1 MTMSIRTFDKL
12 LEAAKAKGPKKVA
25 IAAAHQN
32 EVMLAGLDAEMAGL
46 AEVIL
51 VGDKGTI
58 ERIAAEEGFDISR
71 MEVIHQP
78 QPQEAALQVMKLVSD
93 GKAEIAMKGKVETS
107 DFLRAALNK
116 ELGLRTGR
124 LFTHVAVFEIPGF
137 DRLILI
143 SDAGV
148 VVAPDLE
155 QKVQIVQNAILVAHA
170 LGVTLPRVA
179 VLAATE
185 VVNPKIPTTL
195 DAANLSKMADRGQIR
210 GGLVDGPLA
219 LDNAISPESA
229 RIKGIKSEVAGYADV
244 LIAPDIEAGNVLAKA
259 ITYFAQ
265 GKMAGVVV
273 GARCPL
279 IVSSRSDT
287 REAKL
292 VGLALGVMLAQGNGY
307 RSGQLN
313 PGV

>member
-1 MTMSIRTFDKL
+1 MRTRTFAEL
-12 LEAAKAKGPKKVA
+12 LEAAKSRGPKTVA
-25 IAAAHQN
+25 VAAAHQS
-32 EVMLAGLDAEMAGL
+32 EVLLAGLDAEMAGL

-51 VGDKGTI
+51 VGDSQQIK
-58 ERIAAEEGFDISR
+58 EIAESEDFDISR
-71 MEVIHQP
+71 MDLIHVP
-78 QPQEAALQVMKLVSD
+78 RSREAAWQVMKLVSD
-93 GKAEIAMKGKVETS
+93 GQADIAMKGKVETG
-107 DFLRAALNK
+107 DFLRAALSRDLN
-116 ELGLRTGR
+116 LRTGR
-124 LFTHVAVFEIPGF
+124 LFTHVAIFEIPEF
-137 DRLILI
+137 DRLIFI

-148 VVAPDLE
+148 TVAPDLE
-155 QKVQIVQNAILVAHA
+155 QKVQIVQNAIDVAQA
-170 LGVTLPRVA
+170 LEISQPRVA

-185 VVNPKIPTTL
+185 TVNPKIPTTL

-229 RIKGIKSEVAGYADV
+229 RIKGIRSEVAGYADI

-279 IVSSRSDT
+279 ILPSRSDT

-292 VGLALGVMLAQGNGY
+292 VSLALGVMLA
-307 RSGQLN
+307 
-313 PGV
+313 P

>member
-1 MTMSIRTFDKL
+1 MPIRTFAEL
-12 LEAAKAKGPKKVA
+12 LEAAKAKGPKAVA
-25 IAAAHQN
+25 VAAAHQS
-32 EVMLAGLDAEMAGL
+32 EVMSAGLDAEVAGL
-46 AEVIL
+46 AEVTL
-51 VGDKGTI
+51 VGDSDEI
-58 ERIAAEEGFDISR
+58 RRIAAAEGFDISR
-71 MEVIHQP
+71 MDIVHVPEPH
-78 QPQEAALQVMKLVSD
+78 EAAYRVMKLVSEGQAD
-93 GKAEIAMKGKVETS
+93 IAMKGKVETS
-107 DFLRAALNK
+107 EFLRAALSR

-124 LFTHVAVFEIPGF
+124 LYTHVAAFEIPGF
-137 DRLILI
+137 ERLIFI

-148 VVAPDLE
+148 IVAPDLE
-155 QKVQIVQNAILVAHA
+155 QKVQIVQNAIYVAHA
-170 LGVTLPRVA
+170 LDIPLPRVA

-195 DAANLSKMADRGQIR
+195 DAANLSKMADRGQIQ

-229 RIKGIKSEVAGYADV
+229 RIKGIRSEVAGYADILV
-244 LIAPDIEAGNVLAKA
+244 APDIEAGNVLAKA

-279 IVSSRSDT
+279 ILPSRSDT

-292 VGLALGVMLAQGNGY
+292 VSLALGVMLA
-307 RSGQLN
+307 S
-313 PGV
+313 

>member
-1 MTMSIRTFDKL
+1 MPIRTFAGL
-12 LEAAKAKGPKKVA
+12 LEAAKAKGPKTVA
-25 IAAAHQN
+25 VAAGHQA

-51 VGDKGTI
+51 VGDADQI
-58 ERIAAEEGFDISR
+58 HAIARENSFDISR
-71 MEVIHQP
+71 MEVVHAP
-78 QPQEAALQVMKLVSD
+78 QPREAAYQVMKLVSE
-93 GKAEIAMKGKVETS
+93 GKADVAMKGKVETS
-107 DFLRAALNK
+107 DFLRAALSK

-124 LFTHVAVFEIPGF
+124 LFTHVAVFEIPEF
-137 DRLILI
+137 DRLIFI

-155 QKVQIVQNAILVAHA
+155 QKVEIVQNAILVAHG
-170 LGVTLPRVA
+170 LQIKLPRVA

-185 VVNPKIPTTL
+185 VVNPRIPTTL
-195 DAANLSKMADRGQIR
+195 DAANLSKMADRGQIQ

-229 RIKGIKSEVAGYADV
+229 RIKGIKSEVAGYADI

-279 IVSSRSDT
+279 ILPSRSDT

-292 VGLALGVMLAQGNGY
+292 VSLALGMMLA
-307 RSGQLN
+307 S
-313 PGV
+313 

>member
-1 MTMSIRTFDKL
+1 VDTMRIRTFADL
-12 LEAAKAKGPKKVA
+12 VEQAKAKGPKVVA
-25 IAAAHQN
+25 VAAGQQS
-32 EVMLAGLDAEMAGL
+32 EIMLAGLDAEIAGL

-51 VGDKGTI
+51 VGDT
-58 ERIAAEEGFDISR
+58 ERIRQIAAQEGFDISR
-71 MEVIHQP
+71 IDLVHVPRPRQ
-78 QPQEAALQVMKLVSD
+78 AAHEVMKLVSEGRAD
-93 GKAEIAMKGKVETS
+93 IAMKGKVETS
-107 DFLRAALNK
+107 DFLRAALNRD
-116 ELGLRTGR
+116 LGLRTGR
-124 LFTHVAVFEIPGF
+124 LFTHVAVFEIPEF
-137 DRLILI
+137 DRLIFI

-170 LGVTLPRVA
+170 LGIELPRVA
-179 VLAATE
+179 ILAATE

-229 RIKGIKSEVAGYADV
+229 RIKGIRSQVAGHADI
-244 LIAPDIEAGNVLAKA
+244 LITPDIEAGNVLAKA

-265 GKMAGVVV
+265 GEMAGVVV

-279 IVSSRSDT
+279 ILPSRSDT
-287 REAKL
+287 RAAKL
-292 VGLALGVMLAQGNGY
+292 ISLALGVMLT
-307 RSGQLN
+307 S
-313 PGV
+313 

>member
-1 MTMSIRTFDKL
+1 MPIRTFSEL
-12 LEAAKAKGPKKVA
+12 LESARTRGPKTVA
-25 IAAAHQN
+25 VAAGHQS
-32 EVMLAGLDAEMAGL
+32 EVMLASLDAELAGL

-51 VGDKGTI
+51 VGDSDKI
-58 ERIAAEEGFDISR
+58 QQIAAKEDFDISR
-71 MEVIHQP
+71 MEVIHKP
-78 QPQEAALQVMKLVSD
+78 HPREAAWQVMKLVSED
-93 GKAEIAMKGKVETS
+93 QADIAMKGGVETS
-107 DFLRAALNK
+107 DFLRAALSK

-124 LFTHVAVFEIPGF
+124 LFTHVAVFEIPEF
-137 DRLILI
+137 DRLIFI

-155 QKVQIVQNAILVAHA
+155 QKVQIVQNAIYVAHG
-170 LGVTLPRVA
+170 LGINLPRVA

-219 LDNAISPESA
+219 LDNAISPESV
-229 RIKGIKSEVAGYADV
+229 RIKGIKSEVAGYADI
-244 LIAPDIEAGNVLAKA
+244 LITPDIEAGNVLAKA

-279 IVSSRSDT
+279 ILPSRSDT

-292 VGLALGVMLAQGNGY
+292 ISLALGVMLA
-307 RSGQLN
+307 
-313 PGV
+313 P

>member
-1 MTMSIRTFDKL
+1 MPVRTFAGL
-12 LEAAKAKGPKKVA
+12 LEAARIKGPKTVA
-25 IAAAHQN
+25 IAAGDQS
-32 EVMLAGLDAEMAGL
+32 EVMLAGLDAEVAGL

-51 VGDKGTI
+51 VGDSAAI
-58 ERIAAEEGFDISR
+58 RQIAAEANFDISR
-71 MEVIHQP
+71 MEVIDEP
-78 QPQEAALQVMKLVSD
+78 RPREAAWQVMRLVSAGRAD
-93 GKAEIAMKGKVETS
+93 IAMKGKVETS
-107 DFLRAALNK
+107 DFLRAALSK
-116 ELGLRTGR
+116 ELSLRTGR
-124 LFTHVAVFEIPGF
+124 LFTHVAAFEIPGF
-137 DRLILI
+137 DRLIFI

-155 QKVQIVQNAILVAHA
+155 QKVQIVQNAINVAHA
-170 LGVTLPRVA
+170 LEIALPRVA

-185 VVNPKIPTTL
+185 TVNPKIPTTL
-195 DAANLSKMADRGQIR
+195 DAANLSKMADRGQIQ

-229 RIKGIKSEVAGYADV
+229 RIKGIKSEVAGYADI
-244 LIAPDIEAGNVLAKA
+244 LITPDIEAGNVLAKA

-279 IVSSRSDT
+279 ILPSRSDT

-292 VGLALGVMLAQGNGY
+292 VSLALGVMLA
-307 RSGQLN
+307 
-313 PGV
+313 

>member
-1 MTMSIRTFDKL
+1 MRIRTFAEL
-12 LEAAKAKGPKKVA
+12 LEQAKAKGPKVVA
-25 IAAAHQN
+25 VAAGHQS
-32 EVMLAGLDAEMAGL
+32 EVMLASLDAEVEGL

-51 VGDKGTI
+51 VGDADQI
-58 ERIAAEEGFDISR
+58 QQIADTEGFDISR
-71 MEVIHQP
+71 VEVVHTP
-78 QPQEAALQVMKLVSD
+78 HPREAAYQVMKLVSD
-93 GKAEIAMKGKVETS
+93 GQADIAMKGKVETS
-107 DFLRAALNK
+107 DFLRAALSK
-116 ELGLRTGR
+116 DLKLRTGR
-124 LFTHVAVFEIPGF
+124 LFTHVAIFEIPEF
-137 DRLILI
+137 DRLIFI

-148 VVAPDLE
+148 VVAPNLE
-155 QKVQIVQNAILVAHA
+155 QKVQIVQNAIGVAHS
-170 LGVTLPRVA
+170 LGIELPRVA

-229 RIKGIKSEVAGYADV
+229 KIKGIRSEVAGYADI

-265 GKMAGVVV
+265 GEMAGVVV

-279 IVSSRSDT
+279 ILPSRSDT
-287 REAKL
+287 RAAKL
-292 VGLALGVMLAQGNGY
+292 VSLALGVMLA
-307 RSGQLN
+307 S
-313 PGV
+313 

>member
-1 MTMSIRTFDKL
+1 MSNTRIRTFAEL
-12 LEAAKAKGPKKVA
+12 LEAARAKGPKTVA
-25 IAAAHQN
+25 VAAGHQS

-51 VGDKGTI
+51 VGDRDKI
-58 ERIAAEEGFDISR
+58 EQIAAQEAFDISR
-71 MEVIHQP
+71 MELIHAP
-78 QPQEAALQVMKLVSD
+78 RSNDAAWQVMKLVND
-93 GKAEIAMKGKVETS
+93 GTAEIAMKGKVETS
-107 DFLRAALNK
+107 DFLRAALSK
-116 ELGLRTGR
+116 DLSLRTGR
-124 LFTHVAVFEIPGF
+124 LFTHVAAFEIPEF
-137 DRLILI
+137 DRLIFI

-155 QKVQIVQNAILVAHA
+155 QKVQIVQNAIDVAHG
-170 LGVTLPRVA
+170 LGILLPRVA

-195 DAANLSKMADRGQIR
+195 DAANLSKMADRGQIK

-229 RIKGIKSEVAGYADV
+229 RIKQIKSEVAGYADI

-279 IVSSRSDT
+279 ILPSRSDT

-292 VGLALGVMLAQGNGY
+292 VSLALGIMLA
-307 RSGQLN
+307 
-313 PGV
+313 P

>member
-1 MTMSIRTFDKL
+1 MPIRTFAEL
-12 LEAAKAKGPKKVA
+12 LEAAKDKGPKTIAVA
-25 IAAAHQN
+25 AGHQA
-32 EVMLAGLDAEMAGL
+32 EVMLASLDAEVTGL

-51 VGDKGTI
+51 VGDVPRIKA
-58 ERIAAEEGFDISR
+58 IAAEEGFDISR
-71 MEVIHQP
+71 MDLVQAEHP
-78 QPQEAALQVMKLVSD
+78 RDAAWRVMKLVSE
-93 GKAEIAMKGKVETS
+93 GKADIAMKGKVETS
-107 DFLRAALNK
+107 DFLRGALSK

-124 LFTHVAVFEIPGF
+124 LFTHVAAFEIPEF
-137 DRLILI
+137 DRLIFI

-155 QKVQIVQNAILVAHA
+155 QKVEIVQNAIYVAHA
-170 LGVTLPRVA
+170 LGIDRPRVA

-229 RIKGIKSEVAGYADV
+229 RIKGIKSEVAGYADI
-244 LIAPDIEAGNVLAKA
+244 LITPDIEAGNVLAKA

-279 IVSSRSDT
+279 ILPSRSDT

-292 VGLALGVMLAQGNGY
+292 VSLALGVMLA
-307 RSGQLN
+307 
-313 PGV
+313 

>member
-1 MTMSIRTFDKL
+1 MSLGTFPEL
-12 LEAAKAKGPKKVA
+12 LEAARAKGPKTIA
-25 IAAAHQN
+25 IAAAHQS
-32 EVMLAGLDAEMAGL
+32 EVMLAGLDAEVAGL

-51 VGDKGTI
+51 VGDGDQI
-58 ERIAAEEGFDISR
+58 RQIAIDENFDISR
-71 MEVIHQP
+71 MEVIHVP
-78 QPQEAALQVMKLVSD
+78 QHREAAWEVMKLVSD
-93 GKAEIAMKGKVETS
+93 GQAEIAMKGKVETS
-107 DFLRAALNK
+107 DFLRAALSK

-124 LFTHVAVFEIPGF
+124 LFSHVAAFEIPGF
-137 DRLILI
+137 DRLIFI

-148 VVAPDLE
+148 IVAPDLE
-155 QKVQIVQNAILVAHA
+155 QKVQIVQNAIYVAHA
-170 LGVTLPRVA
+170 MGIHMPRVA

-195 DAANLSKMADRGQIR
+195 DAANLSKMADRGQIK

-219 LDNAISPESA
+219 LDNAISPESVQ
-229 RIKGIKSEVAGYADV
+229 IKGIKSEVAGHADI
-244 LIAPDIEAGNVLAKA
+244 LITPDIEAGNVLAKA

-279 IVSSRSDT
+279 ILPSRSDT

-292 VGLALGVMLAQGNGY
+292 VSLALGVMLA
-307 RSGQLN
+307 
-313 PGV
+313 P

>member
-1 MTMSIRTFDKL
+1 MPIKTFAEL
-12 LEAAKAKGPKKVA
+12 LETAQAKGRKRVA
-25 IAAAHQN
+25 VAAGHQS

-46 AEVIL
+46 ADVTL
-51 VGDKGTI
+51 VGDADKIGQ
-58 ERIAAEEGFDISR
+58 IASKEGFDISR
-71 MEVIHQP
+71 MQVINVP
-78 QPQEAALQVMKLVSD
+78 QPQEAAWQVMKLVSE
-93 GKAEIAMKGKVETS
+93 GKADIAMKGAVETS

-116 ELGLRTGR
+116 ELGLRVGR
-124 LFTHVAVFEIPGF
+124 LFTHVAAFEIPGF
-137 DRLILI
+137 DRLIFI

-148 VVAPDLE
+148 IVAPDLE
-155 QKVQIVQNAILVAHA
+155 QKVQIVQNAIDVAHA
-170 LGVTLPRVA
+170 MEIDLPRVA

-185 VVNPKIPTTL
+185 VVNPKVPTTL
-195 DAANLSKMADRGQIR
+195 DAANLSKMADRGQIQ

-229 RIKGIKSEVAGYADV
+229 RIKGIKSEVAGYADI

-279 IVSSRSDT
+279 ILPSRSDT

-292 VGLALGVMLAQGNGY
+292 VSLALGVMLA
-307 RSGQLN
+307 S
-313 PGV
+313 

>member
-1 MTMSIRTFDKL
+1 MGAMPIRTFAEL
-12 LEAAKAKGPKKVA
+12 LEAARVQGPKTVA
-25 IAAAHQN
+25 VAAADQS
-32 EVMLAGLDAEMAGL
+32 EVMLASLDAEVADL
-46 AEVIL
+46 AQVIL
-51 VGDKGTI
+51 VGDGEQI
-58 ERIAAEEGFDISR
+58 RRIADDEEFDISR
-71 MEVIHQP
+71 MEIIHIP
-78 QPQEAALQVMKLVSD
+78 QPGEAAWKVMNLVSD
-93 GKAEIAMKGKVETS
+93 GQADIAMKGKVETS
-107 DFLRAALNK
+107 DFLRAALSK

-124 LFTHVAVFEIPGF
+124 LFTHVAAFEIPGF
-137 DRLILI
+137 DRLIFI

-148 VVAPDLE
+148 IVAPDLE
-155 QKVQIVQNAILVAHA
+155 QKVQIVQNAIDVAHA
-170 LGVTLPRVA
+170 LSINLPRVA

-195 DAANLSKMADRGQIR
+195 DAANLSKMADRGQIQ

-229 RIKGIKSEVAGYADV
+229 RIKGIKSDVAGYADI

-279 IVSSRSDT
+279 ILPSRSDT

-292 VGLALGVMLAQGNGY
+292 ISLALGVILA
-307 RSGQLN
+307 
-313 PGV
+313 P

>member
-1 MTMSIRTFDKL
+1 MPITTFDEL
-12 LEAAKAKGPKKVA
+12 LEAAKLKGPKTVA
-25 IAAAHQN
+25 VAAGHQV
-32 EVMLAGLDAEMAGL
+32 EVMLAGLDAETAGL

-51 VGDKGTI
+51 VGDGTMI
-58 ERIAAEEGFDISR
+58 RQIAAEQDFDISR
-71 MEVIHQP
+71 MEVIHLP
-78 QPQEAALQVMKLVSD
+78 QPHEAAWQVMKLVSD
-93 GKAEIAMKGKVETS
+93 GCADIAMKGKVETS
-107 DFLRAALNK
+107 DFLRAALSK
-116 ELGLRTGR
+116 DLGLRTGR
-124 LFTHVAVFEIPGF
+124 LFTHVAVFQIPEF
-137 DRLILI
+137 DRLIFI

-155 QKVQIVQNAILVAHA
+155 QKVQIVQNAIYVAHS
-170 LGVTLPRVA
+170 LGIHLPRVA

-185 VVNPKIPTTL
+185 IVNPKIPTTL

-229 RIKGIKSEVAGYADV
+229 QIKGIKSEVAGYADI

-265 GKMAGVVV
+265 GEMAGVVV

-279 IVSSRSDT
+279 ILPSRSDT

-292 VGLALGVMLAQGNGY
+292 VSLALGVMLA
-307 RSGQLN
+307 S
-313 PGV
+313 

>member
-1 MTMSIRTFDKL
+1 MPIRTFAGL
-12 LEAAKAKGPKKVA
+12 LEAAKAKGPKTVA
-25 IAAAHQN
+25 VAGGHQA

-46 AEVIL
+46 AEVII
-51 VGDKGTI
+51 VGDADQI
-58 ERIAAEEGFDISR
+58 HAIARENSFDISR
-71 MEVIHQP
+71 MEVVHAP
-78 QPQEAALQVMKLVSD
+78 QPREAAYQVMKLVSE
-93 GKAEIAMKGKVETS
+93 GKADVAMKGKVETS
-107 DFLRAALNK
+107 DFLRAALSK

-124 LFTHVAVFEIPGF
+124 LFTHVAVFEIPEF
-137 DRLILI
+137 DRLIFI

-155 QKVQIVQNAILVAHA
+155 QKVEIVQNAILVAHG
-170 LGVTLPRVA
+170 LQIQLPRVA

-185 VVNPKIPTTL
+185 VVNPRIPTTL

-229 RIKGIKSEVAGYADV
+229 RIKGIKSEVAGYADI

-279 IVSSRSDT
+279 ILPSRSDT

-292 VGLALGVMLAQGNGY
+292 VSLALGMMLA
-307 RSGQLN
+307 S
-313 PGV
+313 

>member
-1 MTMSIRTFDKL
+1 MPIRTFSQL
-12 LEAAKAKGPKKVA
+12 LEAAKAKGPKTVA
-25 IAAAHQN
+25 VAGGHQS
-32 EVMLAGLDAEMAGL
+32 EVMLAGLDAEVAGL

-51 VGDKGTI
+51 VGDADRI
-58 ERIAAEEGFDISR
+58 HEIAANERFDISR
-71 MEVIHQP
+71 MEVLDFP
-78 QPQEAALQVMKLVSD
+78 QQRDAAYEVMRLVSNGQAD
-93 GKAEIAMKGKVETS
+93 IAMKGKVETS
-107 DFLRAALNK
+107 DFLRAALGK
-116 ELGLRTGR
+116 ALGLRTGR
-124 LFTHVAVFEIPGF
+124 LFTHVAAFEIPGF
-137 DRLILI
+137 DRLIFI

-155 QKVQIVQNAILVAHA
+155 QKVQIVQNAIDVAHCLEIA
-170 LGVTLPRVA
+170 RPRVA

-229 RIKGIKSEVAGYADV
+229 RIKGIRSEVAGYADI

-279 IVSSRSDT
+279 ILPSRSDT

-292 VGLALGVMLAQGNGY
+292 ISLALGVMLA
-307 RSGQLN
+307 S
-313 PGV
+313 

>member
-1 MTMSIRTFDKL
+1 MPIRTFNEL
-12 LEAAKAKGPKKVA
+12 LETARAKGPKTVA
-25 IAAAHQN
+25 VAAGHQS
-32 EVMLAGLDAEMAGL
+32 EVMLAGLDAEVAGL

-51 VGDKGTI
+51 VGDSD
-58 ERIAAEEGFDISR
+58 RIGQIARDENFDISR
-71 MEVIHQP
+71 MEVVDVP
-78 QPQEAALQVMKLVSD
+78 RDQEAAWQVMKLVSEGQAD
-93 GKAEIAMKGKVETS
+93 IAMKGRVETS
-107 DFLRAALNK
+107 DFLRAALSK
-116 ELGLRTGR
+116 ELGLRTGK
-124 LFTHVAVFEIPGF
+124 LFSHVAAFEIPEF
-137 DRLILI
+137 DRLIFI

-148 VVAPDLE
+148 IVAPNLE
-155 QKVQIVQNAILVAHA
+155 QKVEIVQNAILVAHA
-170 LGVTLPRVA
+170 MEISLPRVA

-195 DAANLSKMADRGQIR
+195 DAANLSKMADRGQIK

-229 RIKGIKSEVAGYADV
+229 RIKGIKSEVAGYADI

-279 IVSSRSDT
+279 ILPSRSDT

-292 VGLALGVMLAQGNGY
+292 VSLALGVILA
-307 RSGQLN
+307 S
-313 PGV
+313 

>member
-1 MTMSIRTFDKL
+1 MPVRTFAEL
-12 LEAAKAKGPKKVA
+12 LEAARGKGPKIVA
-25 IAAAHQN
+25 VAAGQQS
-32 EVMLAGLDAEMAGL
+32 EVMLAALDAEVAGL

-51 VGDKGTI
+51 VGDGNAIKQ
-58 ERIAAEEGFDISR
+58 IATDARFDISR
-71 MEVIHQP
+71 MEVIHEP
-78 QPQEAALQVMKLVSD
+78 RPREAAWQVMKLVSEGRAD
-93 GKAEIAMKGKVETS
+93 IAMKGKVETS
-107 DFLRAALNK
+107 DFLRAALSK
-116 ELGLRTGR
+116 ELALRTGR
-124 LFTHVAVFEIPGF
+124 LFTHVAAFEIPGF
-137 DRLILI
+137 DRMIFI

-155 QKVQIVQNAILVAHA
+155 QKVQIVQNAINVAHA
-170 LGVTLPRVA
+170 LQITLPRVA

-185 VVNPKIPTTL
+185 SVNPKIPTTL
-195 DAANLSKMADRGQIR
+195 DAANLSKMADRGQIQ

-229 RIKGIKSEVAGYADV
+229 RIKGIKSEVAGYADI
-244 LIAPDIEAGNVLAKA
+244 LITPDIEAGNVLAKA

-279 IVSSRSDT
+279 ILPSRSDT

-292 VGLALGVMLAQGNGY
+292 VSLALGVVLA
-307 RSGQLN
+307 S
-313 PGV
+313 

>member
-1 MTMSIRTFDKL
+1 MPIRTFAEL
-12 LEAAKAKGPKKVA
+12 LEAAKAKGPKAVA
-25 IAAAHQN
+25 VAAADQS
-32 EVMLAGLDAEMAGL
+32 EVMLAGLDAEVAGL
-46 AEVIL
+46 AEVTL
-51 VGDKGTI
+51 VGDSDEI
-58 ERIAAEEGFDISR
+58 QRIAANEGFDISR
-71 MEVIHQP
+71 MAVVHAPE
-78 QPQEAALQVMKLVSD
+78 PQEAAWRVMKLVSEGQAD
-93 GKAEIAMKGKVETS
+93 IAMKGKVETS
-107 DFLRAALNK
+107 EFLRAALSR

-124 LFTHVAVFEIPGF
+124 LYTHVAAFEIPGF
-137 DRLILI
+137 ERLIFI

-148 VVAPDLE
+148 IVAPDLE
-155 QKVQIVQNAILVAHA
+155 QKVQIVQNAIYVAHA
-170 LGVTLPRVA
+170 LDIVLPRVA

-195 DAANLSKMADRGQIR
+195 DAANLSKMADRGQIQ

-229 RIKGIKSEVAGYADV
+229 RIKGIKSEVAGYADI

-279 IVSSRSDT
+279 ILPSRSDT

-292 VGLALGVMLAQGNGY
+292 VSLALGVMLA
-307 RSGQLN
+307 
-313 PGV
+313 P